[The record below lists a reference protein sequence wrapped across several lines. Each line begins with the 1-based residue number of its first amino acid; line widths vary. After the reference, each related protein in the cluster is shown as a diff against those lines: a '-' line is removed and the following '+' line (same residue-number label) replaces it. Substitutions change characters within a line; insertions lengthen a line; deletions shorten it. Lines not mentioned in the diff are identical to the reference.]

1 MLTSYKSNEG
11 TLHQITVHFN
21 ADVAQL
27 ISQFTV
33 QCTLHSIVF
42 FYCTLLQPKDF
53 NIGLWKTGTISTDQ
67 MSQKCSISDMK
78 VTE

>member
-42 FYCTLLQPKDF
+42 FLLHLTTAKGF
-53 NIGLWKTGTISTDQ
+53 
-67 MSQKCSISDMK
+67 
-78 VTE
+78 